1 MEGSFSQY
9 LEPWRDYYTLAGTA
23 AATFMGL
30 LFVSVSLNPRI
41 MADDGPQGL
50 RAWAGQ
56 TMSNLIAL
64 LILSLFCMMPDLDHW
79 AFGTSLLI
87 LGGQGIVRA
96 GLRLRTILRDRK
108 TDPDWD
114 LPTVLWRGV
123 VPMIAYVVAIFVAFD
138 VYAGSAG
145 SLDLL
150 VIVAFMLVSSGAGAA
165 WQLLIVLG
173 NRDAVAPKDPPA
185 A

>member
-1 MEGSFSQY
+1 MEGSFSQV

-50 RAWAGQ
+50 RAWAGG

-64 LILSLFCMMPDLDHW
+64 LILSLFCMMPDLDNRT
-79 AFGTSLLI
+79 FGTALLI
-87 LGGQGIVRA
+87 TGGQGIVR
-96 GLRLRTILRDRK
+96 GGWRLRDILRDR
-108 TDPDWD
+108 TRDSAWS
-114 LPTVLWRGV
+114 LPTIVWRGV
-123 VPMIAYVVAIFVAFD
+123 VPLLAYVIAIYVAFD
-138 VYAGSAG
+138 VYNGSEG

-150 VIVAFMLVSSGAGAA
+150 VIVAFLLVSSGAGAA
-165 WQLLIVLG
+165 WELLKVLG
-173 NRDAVAPKDPPA
+173 NRDASDPNSPPSA
-185 A
+185 

>member
-79 AFGTSLLI
+79 SFGTSLLI
-87 LGGQGIVRA
+87 LGGQGIVR
-96 GLRLRTILRDRK
+96 GGFRLRTILRDRG
-108 TDPDWD
+108 PDWR
-114 LPTVLWRGV
+114 LPTILWRGV
-123 VPMIAYVVAIFVAFD
+123 VPVVAYVIAVAVAFD
-138 VYAGSAG
+138 VYAGPPDA
-145 SLDLL
+145 LDLL
-150 VIVAFMLVSSGAGAA
+150 VIVAFLLVSSGAGSA
-165 WQLLIVLG
+165 WELLVVLG
-173 NRDAVAPKDPPA
+173 NREDKPDRSTPSA
-185 A
+185 

>member
-87 LGGQGIVRA
+87 LGGQGVVR
-96 GLRLRTILRDRK
+96 GGVRLRTILRDR
-108 TDPDWD
+108 DPDWSW
-114 LPTVLWRGV
+114 PTILWRGV
-123 VPMIAYVVAIFVAFD
+123 VPVAAYVIAIGVAID
-138 VYAGSAG
+138 VYTGPPDA
-145 SLDLL
+145 LDLL
-150 VIVAFMLVSSGAGAA
+150 VIVAFLLVSSGAGSA
-165 WQLLIVLG
+165 WELLVVLG
-173 NRDAVAPKDPPA
+173 NREDKPDGSAHSG
-185 A
+185 

>member
-1 MEGSFSQY
+1 MEADFSQF

-50 RAWAGQ
+50 RAWAGG

-64 LILSLFCMMPDLDHW
+64 LILSLFCMMPDLD
-79 AFGTSLLI
+79 ARTFGTSLLI
-87 LGGQGIVRA
+87 LGGQGIVR
-96 GLRLRTILRDRK
+96 GGWRLRTILRDR
-108 TDPDWD
+108 TRDADWN
-114 LPTVLWRGV
+114 PATILWRGV
-123 VPMIAYVVAIFVAFD
+123 VPLLAYAMAIFVAFD
-138 VYAGSAG
+138 VYGGSDD

-150 VIVAFMLVSSGAGAA
+150 VIVAFLLVSSGAGAA
-165 WQLLIVLG
+165 WELLKVLG
-173 NRDAVAPKDPPA
+173 NRDHAPSDKPPA
-185 A
+185 